1 MQRLGK
7 ILLLAA
13 FVAYPFWLHNTIAT
27 SESGGVQLLLVLLP
41 LLAGLGWWAFRS
53 VNIAWWPLLGLVIGA
68 LPVYLVLG
76 EHERIGLIA
85 VTGISHASFNLF
97 MMWFFGHTLLG
108 GREPLITRIARLM
121 HGELDAGIASYTR
134 HVTVAWSAYFALQVI
149 VSAALYCFA
158 SITAWSF
165 FINVLNLPLL
175 ALMFIGEYGYRIAVH
190 PAHPRASIWRTIEVY
205 TKDLAAPRKQ
215 NP

>member
-1 MQRLGK
+1 MLRLGK

-27 SESGGVQLLLVLLP
+27 SESGGMQLLLVLLP

-53 VNIAWWPLLGLVIGA
+53 VSIVWWPLLGLVIGA

-97 MMWFFGHTLLG
+97 MMWFFGHTLFG

-134 HVTVAWSAYFALQVI
+134 NVTVAWSAYFALQVI
-149 VSAALYCFA
+149 VSAALYGLA

-175 ALMFIGEYGYRIAVH
+175 ALMFIGEYLYRIAAH

-205 TKDLAAPRKQ
+205 AKDLAAPRKQ